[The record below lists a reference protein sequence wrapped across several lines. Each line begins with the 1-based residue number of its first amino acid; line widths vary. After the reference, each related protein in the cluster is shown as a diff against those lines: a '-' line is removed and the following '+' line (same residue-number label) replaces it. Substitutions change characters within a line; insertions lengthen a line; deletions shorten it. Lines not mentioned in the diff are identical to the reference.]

1 LAGAKRASSRAS
13 PSPAGG
19 GSRTPGARG
28 GDVPSRQPI
37 PHEAPTSPPAAR
49 GAASLPLAGEASS
62 DVPSLLTTAAAE
74 TTCAKPCAATGVS
87 RDDPD
92 NGSKGGAEQKE
103 GAAVERRE
111 ARPPPH
117 LPPPRERC
125 GGGKPRPKRRR
136 RRRRLRG
143 AESAQRLP
151 ALRSRRF
158 WGAIRSCLWPQSGRV
173 NTARA
178 RTRRESAPPFRPR
191 EAGEGDR
198 WSSRSER
205 TVVEGAPDAQL
216 RFRCRTILFAGRSE
230 LANMIA
236 HHEDSCGASSPAP
249 PPPPC
254 FAGWSPSP
262 AIAGADDAPASPGR
276 MERGNPARGPYI
288 GSS

>member
-1 LAGAKRASSRAS
+1 MLHPPLQGEGRAPRVRGVGCAAAQGVAARLRALS
-13 PSPAGG
+13 P
-19 GSRTPGARG
+19 
-28 GDVPSRQPI
+28 
-37 PHEAPTSPPAAR
+37 HPAALR
-49 GAASLPLAGEASS
+49 AATFPLQGKVGRNIVTGAVTIP
-62 DVPSLLTTAAAE
+62 LTTAAAE
-74 TTCAKPCAATGVS
+74 TTCPKPCAATGVS

-125 GGGKPRPKRRR
+125 GGGMPRPKRRR

-158 WGAIRSCLWPQSGRV
+158 WGAIRFLPLAIV
-173 NTARA
+173 
-178 RTRRESAPPFRPR
+178 RPR
-191 EAGEGDR
+191 QHSSGAHASRERLPFPPPRSGGGGPLELAQRANRGGGGAGR
-198 WSSRSER
+198 
-205 TVVEGAPDAQL
+205 GASFSL
-216 RFRCRTILFAGRSE
+216 LKILFAGRSE
-230 LANMIA
+230 RANMSE
-236 HHEDSCGASSPAP
+236 HHEDSCGALSPAP

-262 AIAGADDAPASPGR
+262 ASRGR
-276 MERGNPARGPYI
+276 MTRPARNDKVDT
-288 GSS
+288 